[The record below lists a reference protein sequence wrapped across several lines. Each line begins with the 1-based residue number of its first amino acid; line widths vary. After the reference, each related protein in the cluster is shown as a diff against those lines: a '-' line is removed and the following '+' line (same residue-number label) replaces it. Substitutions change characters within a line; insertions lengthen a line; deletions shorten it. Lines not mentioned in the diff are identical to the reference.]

1 MSDIVNSAIAAIN
14 EKLGSD
20 AISGSVKIDMGDTGA
35 IMVDESGASAAEAG
49 AEADCTLIADA
60 ETLKGILDGD
70 IDPTSAVMS
79 GQLTIEGDMGLAMT
93 LGNALA

>member
-14 EKLGSD
+14 EKLAD
-20 AISGSVKIDMGDTGA
+20 NAISGSVKFDMGDTGT
-35 IMVDESGASAAEAG
+35 IMVDENGASAADAD

-79 GQLTIEGDMGLAMT
+79 GQLTIEGDMGLAMS

>member
-1 MSDIVNSAIAAIN
+1 MRAPS
-14 EKLGSD
+14 
-20 AISGSVKIDMGDTGA
+20 
-35 IMVDESGASAAEAG
+35 SGASASD

-60 ETLKGILDGD
+60 DTLKGILTGD

-79 GQLTIEGDMGLAMT
+79 GQLTIEGDMGLAMS